1 MFAIIGILVVIGA
14 IVGGYLMEHGPLA
27 VLVQPAEI
35 LIIMGAGVGT
45 ILIANPISTVIK
57 LLTGIK
63 DVFFPHVRD
72 KKFYLENLKMLYDLF
87 TVARKNGLPKLEADM
102 DEPEKSAVFS
112 KYPSFLKNKH
122 ALHFVC
128 DTLRMFIGGGVETHD
143 LDDIMELDLEV
154 QHSEEH
160 APISAL
166 TATAD
171 SLPGMGIVAAVLG
184 VVITM
189 GALGGPPDE
198 IGKKVAA
205 ALVGTFL
212 GILMCYGFLGPM
224 ASKLT
229 RNLEEEGRFFNVL
242 RLGILSFCKGTP
254 PITAVE
260 FARRGVPGAVR
271 PTFQELEGMCRGA
284 AQAEKEK
291 AAA

>member
-14 IVGGYLMEHGPLA
+14 ILGGYLMEKGQIG
-27 VLVQPAEI
+27 VLLQPAEI
-35 LIIMGAGVGT
+35 IIIMGAALGT
-45 ILIANPISTVIK
+45 ILIANPLSTVMK
-57 LLTGIK
+57 LLKGIK
-63 DVFFPHVRD
+63 DVFFPHALD

-87 TVARKNGLPKLEADM
+87 TLARKNGLPKLEADM
-102 DEPEKSAVFS
+102 DAPEKSPVFS
-112 KYPSFLKNKH
+112 KYPAFLKNKH

-128 DTLRMFIGGGVETHD
+128 DTLRMFIGGGIEPHD
-143 LDDIMELDLEV
+143 LDNVMELDLEV
-154 QHSEEH
+154 HHEEEH

-166 TATAD
+166 TSTAD
-171 SLPGMGIVAAVLG
+171 SLPGLGIVAAVLG

-229 RNLEEEGRFFNVL
+229 RNLDEEGRYFNVL
-242 RLGILSFCKGTP
+242 RLGILAFCKGVP

-260 FARRGVPGAVR
+260 FARRGVPALVR
-271 PTFQELEGMCRGA
+271 PTFQELESLCRGSA
-284 AQAEKEK
+284 GGEKK